1 MLTWAPR
8 ASTTCARA
16 ARFTTSRVGEIIVK
30 LRRRVGKRALYISI
44 DINPAHAPSVDTLEA
59 SGLTSRELPAIIRSL
74 RSLNIV
80 GADVV
85 EVARACVHAKI
96 TGIAASHVAYGHITL
111 MAHLR
116 CPLPLLWFCPPD
128 PARCFGARAP
138 LP

>member
-1 MLTWAPR
+1 
-8 ASTTCARA
+8 
-16 ARFTTSRVGEIIVK
+16 VGEIIVK
-30 LRRRVGKRALYISI
+30 LRRCVGKRALYISI
-44 DINPAHAPSVDTLEA
+44 DIDVLEPTHAPSTDTLEA
-59 SGLTSRELPAIIRSL
+59 SGLTSRELPEIIRSL

-96 TGIAASHVAYGHITL
+96 TDIAASHVAYGHITL